1 MDIIPIMCSLMKSL
15 CIYNRKQLEDL
26 WKHCCKYSTMQ
37 KCVDEALGFEQ
48 GALHWLQETMC
59 PYDMLLDSHKKLY
72 NAFGLGR
79 SLFAVWNIHSMFCYA
94 ERILAGGQ
102 TLPKSYSLVKEDLHQ
117 ELWRDRGGKK
127 GKPANVH
134 LRKDQST
141 PAMFAVDAVDPA
153 LYLYGHRTTRCSLGG
168 DFALDQTGKVIMRHS
183 LRRSWDRP
191 TANEI
196 VKALK

>member
-37 KCVDEALGFEQ
+37 KCVDEALGFESELDSVPLRVLIVTFSCQQ

-117 ELWRDRGGKK
+117 
-127 GKPANVH
+127 
-134 LRKDQST
+134 
-141 PAMFAVDAVDPA
+141 
-153 LYLYGHRTTRCSLGG
+153 LGG